1 MLCGM
6 STKLLNIVARIP
18 LRGYTPR
25 QVIHLELFV
34 NNMTGK
40 TISEFKV
47 QLMKVSISKFTSF
60 NFTIVFTI
68 KCICVCQSV
77 FSKSNTCIFVRN
89 FCQLLNIVCM
99 VAMHVKNNSFAF
111 ICRFQRSFQP
121 TSQLF
126 RPKLSKLNT

>member
-1 MLCGM
+1 M

-40 TISEFKV
+40 SISEFKV
-47 QLMKVSISKFTSF
+47 QLMKVSITKFTYFCTSQHIAFAF
-60 NFTIVFTI
+60 NRL
-68 KCICVCQSV
+68 IC
-77 FSKSNTCIFVRN
+77 FSKSNICIFARN

-99 VAMHVKNNSFAF
+99 VAMHVKSNSFAF
-111 ICRFQRSFQP
+111 ICRFQQSFQP

-126 RPKLSKLNT
+126 RPKSSKLNT